1 MVLQIKCTIAYVAC
15 LVLAK
20 MSCHE
25 HTAGSFEGI
34 SEIKEI
40 HDNCNLP
47 LKFFEE
53 TETEPTA
60 KRSKYNE
67 STEELKS
74 EILAK
79 RTDGIATLPKSFFFR

>member
-1 MVLQIKCTIAYVAC
+1 MAC

-20 MSCHE
+20 MSYHK

-40 HDNCNLP
+40 HDNCNHSMKL
-47 LKFFEE
+47 FEE
-53 TETEPTA
+53 NETEPNAT
-60 KRSKYNE
+60 KRKYTE
-67 STEELKS
+67 SNGVLNS

-79 RTDGIATLPKSFFFR
+79 RIDGIATLPKSFSVGELN